1 LCSTSYE
8 SWLPRELERGIPN
21 VGFRIFLFHSSATV
35 EFKAVSLSYLDNDA
49 KPVDLF
55 RYNCPSARQMV
66 SDRME

>member
-1 LCSTSYE
+1 M
-8 SWLPRELERGIPN
+8 
-21 VGFRIFLFHSSATV
+21 GFRIFLFHSSATV